1 MDAGNNNSVVNTY
14 VYADSFIAFVYPG
27 IASDAAPAPI
37 AFKKSRRFTPL
48 AIFEFSVN
56 VFVLK
61 FDFPNHIV

>member
-1 MDAGNNNSVVNTY
+1 MLGLSLDASSTHRFAVL
-14 VYADSFIAFVYPG
+14 IHPG
-27 IASDAAPAPI
+27 IASDAAPTPI
-37 AFKKSRRFTPL
+37 AFKNSRRFTPL